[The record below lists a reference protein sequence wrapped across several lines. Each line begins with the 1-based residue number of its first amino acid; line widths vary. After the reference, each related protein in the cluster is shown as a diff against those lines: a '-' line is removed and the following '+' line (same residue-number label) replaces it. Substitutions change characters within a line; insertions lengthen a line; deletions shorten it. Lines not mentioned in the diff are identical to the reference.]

1 MLIALIA
8 LVLMVGGPIL
18 LGILFYNNLIN
29 RKNSVEQ
36 AESDIDVQL
45 KKRYDLIPNLVE
57 TVKAYMKHER
67 ETLTELTEL
76 RTRGMRGGISPTEQM
91 EIAGKVNRLGRGLM
105 LQVENYPDLKASKN
119 FLQLQAA
126 WNEVE
131 EQLSASRRTF
141 NAAVKDYNN
150 GLEQFPTNI
159 MARSMGYTAREYIEI
174 PEEEKANIS
183 AKEMFNS

>member
-1 MLIALIA
+1 MGLLITLLLI
-8 LVLMVGGPIL
+8 GGPIL
-18 LGILFYNNLIN
+18 IGILLYNNLVN
-29 RKNSVEQ
+29 RKNTVDQ

-67 ETLTELTEL
+67 ETLVQLTEL
-76 RTRGMRGGISPTEQM
+76 RTRAMSGGLSPEQQM
-91 EIAGKVNRLGRGLM
+91 EIANKVNRLGRGLM
-105 LQVENYPDLKASKN
+105 LQVENYPDLKASQN

-131 EQLSASRRTF
+131 EQLSASRRTY

-159 MARSMGYTAREYIEI
+159 MARSMGYTPRGFIEI
-174 PEEEKANIS
+174 PEEEKKNVS
-183 AKEMFNS
+183 AKELFNS

>member
-1 MLIALIA
+1 MGFIVTLIIIGA
-8 LVLMVGGPIL
+8 PIL
-18 LGILFYNNLIN
+18 IGILLYNNLVN
-29 RKNSVEQ
+29 RKNTVDQ

-45 KKRYDLIPNLVE
+45 KKRFDLIPNLVE

-67 ETLTELTEL
+67 ETLVELTEL
-76 RTRGMRGGISPTEQM
+76 RTRAMSGGLSPEQQM
-91 EIAGKVNRLGRGLM
+91 EIANKVNRLGRGLM

-131 EQLSASRRTF
+131 EQLSASRRTY

-159 MARSMGYTAREYIEI
+159 MARSMGYTPREFIEI
-174 PEEEKANIS
+174 PDEERENIS
-183 AKEMFNS
+183 AKELFNS

>member
-1 MLIALIA
+1 MVALIA
-8 LVLMVGGPIL
+8 AVLLIGGPIL
-18 LGILFYNNLIN
+18 LGILFYNNLVN
-29 RKNSVEQ
+29 RKNTVEQ

-45 KKRYDLIPNLVE
+45 KKRFDLIPNLVE

-67 ETLTELTEL
+67 DTLVELTEL
-76 RTRGMRGGISPTEQM
+76 RTRHMAGGLSVQEQ
-91 EIAGKVNRLGRGLM
+91 ADVTNKVNRLGRGLM

-131 EQLSASRRTF
+131 EQLSASRRSY

-159 MARSMGYTAREYIEI
+159 MARSMGYQPHEYIEI
-174 PEEEKANIS
+174 PEEERENIS
-183 AKEMFNS
+183 AKEMFAN

>member
-1 MLIALIA
+1 MTLIALLI
-8 LVLMVGGPIL
+8 LVGGPIL
-18 LGILFYNNLIN
+18 IGILLYNNLIN
-29 RKNSVEQ
+29 RKNTVDQ

-45 KKRYDLIPNLVE
+45 KKRFDLIPNLVE

-67 ETLTELTEL
+67 DTLVELTEL
-76 RTRGMRGGISPTEQM
+76 RTRHMSGGLTPNEQ
-91 EIAGKVNRLGRGLM
+91 IDVANRVNRLGRGLM

-119 FLQLQAA
+119 FLQLQAS

-159 MARSMGYTAREYIEI
+159 MARSMGYTPREFIEI
-174 PEEEKANIS
+174 PEEERENIS
-183 AKEMFNS
+183 AKELFNS

>member
-1 MLIALIA
+1 MVFILGFLIII
-8 LVLMVGGPIL
+8 GGPIL
-18 LGILFYNNLIN
+18 LGILFYNNLVN

-45 KKRYDLIPNLVE
+45 KKRFDLIPNLVE

-67 ETLTELTEL
+67 ETLTELTAL
-76 RTRGMRGGISPTEQM
+76 RTQGMSGNLSAQEQM
-91 EIAGKVNRLGRGLM
+91 EIGAKVNRLGRGLM
-105 LQVENYPDLKASKN
+105 LQVENYPDLKASQN
-119 FLQLQAA
+119 FMQLQSA

-131 EQLSASRRTF
+131 EQLSASRRTY

-159 MARSMGYTAREYIEI
+159 MAKSMGYKPRSYIEI
-174 PEEEKANIS
+174 AEAEKANIS
-183 AKEMFNS
+183 AKEMFNN

>member
-1 MLIALIA
+1 MTALVALIIIA
-8 LVLMVGGPIL
+8 GPIL
-18 LGILFYNNLIN
+18 VGILLYNNLVN
-29 RKNSVEQ
+29 RKNTVDQ
-36 AESDIDVQL
+36 AQSDIDVQL

-67 ETLTELTEL
+67 DTLVELTEL
-76 RTRGMRGGISPTEQM
+76 RTRATAGGLSPKEQ
-91 EIAGKVNRLGRGLM
+91 IDVANRVNRLGRGLM

-119 FLQLQAA
+119 FLQLQAS

-131 EQLSASRRTF
+131 EQLSASRRTY

-159 MARSMGYTAREYIEI
+159 MARSMGYTPREFIEI
-174 PEEEKANIS
+174 PEEERKNIS